1 MTTPDTLMDLI
12 RQAVPPNIVQATM
25 QQYRTGLIK
34 PPCKDNNCSAYFDD
48 ENQLRDPADPL
59 TWRFKGKP
67 LNQQRR
73 PLSRAGVCSGEWTS
87 GSNILGLITFAIILG
102 VSLAKLGE
110 KGREI

>member
-34 PPCKDNNCSAYFDD
+34 PPCKDNNCSAYLDD

-59 TWRFKGKP
+59 TWRFKGKSAKTTPP
-67 LNQQRR
+67 LRR
-73 PLSRAGVCSGEWTS
+73 SFFR
-87 GSNILGLITFAIILG
+87 
-102 VSLAKLGE
+102 
-110 KGREI
+110 